1 MKNIA
6 LYVCPEFLLLDL
18 AGPLAAFEAA
28 SLVAGRNVYTLAV
41 TSSKGGAVISSSGIA
56 VETNAFNAFTAD
68 TVIFIGGRLEPMFEA
83 EQICAASTHALG
95 AIRVASVCT
104 GAFLLAET
112 GFLAGKRA
120 TTHWKAVPIFLER
133 YPAVTMQPDLIYVAD
148 GNTWTS
154 GGATAGIDLALALIE
169 ADYGVEIA
177 QSVAQHLVVYHR
189 RTGGQSQFSELSKME
204 PASDRIRRSLTFARD
219 HLAEPLPIER
229 LAEVANLSI
238 RQFGRAFRQ
247 ETGETPA
254 KAVERLRVEAA
265 RLRLR
270 ESSEPIEKIAVSVGF
285 TDPERMRRAFI
296 KLHGMS
302 PQTVR
307 RLER

>member
-270 ESSEPIEKIAVSVGF
+270 ESSEPIEKIGVSVGF